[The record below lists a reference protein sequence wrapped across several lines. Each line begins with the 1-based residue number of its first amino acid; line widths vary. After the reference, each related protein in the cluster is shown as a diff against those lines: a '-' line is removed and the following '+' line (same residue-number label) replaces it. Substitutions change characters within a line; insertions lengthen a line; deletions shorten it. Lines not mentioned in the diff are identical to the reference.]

1 MCCIIL
7 FPENISWD
15 IPKYPHLGSF
25 GAHRRH
31 DRHTGVDI
39 YVPDGTPVYALEN
52 CRIVEVSYFTGPNAI
67 PPCPWWL
74 ETFAVTVQLESNG
87 LFLLYGEIDPAVHLY
102 EELEQGSLIGFVK
115 RVLRNDK
122 GLPTSMLHVEM
133 YDKILPAHPYWE
145 HGKSKPDGLLDP
157 TDYIKQFT

>member
-1 MCCIIL
+1 MQL
-7 FPENISWD
+7 FPNNIQIE
-15 IPKYPHLGSF
+15 IPIAPHLGAF
-25 GAHRRH
+25 GAMRKH
-31 DRHTGVDI
+31 DIHTGVDL
-39 YVPDGTPVYALEN
+39 YAEEGTPVFATEK
-52 CRIVEVSYFTGPNAI
+52 CKVVDVSYFTGPNAI
-67 PPCPWWL
+67 PSCPWWL
-74 ETFAVTVQLESNG
+74 ETFAVTVKLESND

-115 RVLRNDK
+115 RVLRKDK

-157 TDYIKQFT
+157 TEYIKQFI